1 MAKRKNG
8 NGHDVT
14 QADILRVLER
24 IERNT
29 DETRAEVTEVRGDL
43 KSLNARLDAIL
54 EKSARTIGI
63 ANAASLRSRLRS
75 S

>member
-1 MAKRKNG
+1 MAKRRNG

-29 DETRAEVTEVRGDL
+29 DETRAEV
-43 KSLNARLDAIL
+43 KQLNGRLDAIL
-54 EKSARTIGI
+54 ENLGAHHRDHERRI
-63 ANAASLRSRLRS
+63 AAIEAALKLNQ
-75 S
+75 